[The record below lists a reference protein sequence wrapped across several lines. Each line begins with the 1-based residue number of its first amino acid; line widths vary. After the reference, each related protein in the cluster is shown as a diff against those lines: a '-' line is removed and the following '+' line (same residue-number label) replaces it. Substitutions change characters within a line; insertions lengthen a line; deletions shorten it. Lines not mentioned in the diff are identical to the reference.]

1 VKPIL
6 QSLKKYS
13 YLAFGA
19 PLLVFLLPFVGQD
32 WSLTVWKNVFHF
44 TFAPLYLFL
53 HMRLGMIR
61 PGSYFSNFGCLIVL
75 IGLMFPSALT
85 GRFAYD
91 GRSNPLIAC
100 FYSLTL
106 ILLYAILIGY
116 APRLRKAFF
125 PLGDLETK
133 RVPFDLTAETFRLP
147 PQSNEPADYPR

>member
-1 VKPIL
+1 MKPIL
-6 QSLKKYS
+6 EWLKKYS
-13 YLAFGA
+13 YLAYGP

-61 PGSYFSNFGCLIVL
+61 PGSYFSNFGRLIVL

-91 GRSNPLIAC
+91 DRSNPLIAC
-100 FYSLTL
+100 FYSLSL
-106 ILLYAILIGY
+106 IALYAVLIRS

-125 PLGDLETK
+125 PLEDLGMK
-133 RVPFDLTAETFRLP
+133 KVPFDLTAETFRLP
-147 PQSNEPADYPR
+147 PQSSEPADYPR